1 MQLTD
6 PQSVRFNNGAID
18 DNGYGATDM
27 DCIANLFEQGVERE
41 AIDMVATLSQKRI
54 FPKEVVQP

>member
-1 MQLTD
+1 M
-6 PQSVRFNNGAID
+6 RFNNGAID